1 MITVYRMLTVVGNVH
16 VESLVAQKKNTSD
29 VLVDLLQTN
38 KGFHQLKNGF
48 NASDLSKAIEKYLE
62 KLPNN
67 TRPTWQVRFH
77 HYYFRMEVSVR
88 VCPK

>member
-1 MITVYRMLTVVGNVH
+1 MLSVVGNVLL
-16 VESLVAQKKNTSD
+16 ESLVDQKSNTSD

-48 NASDLSKAIEKYLE
+48 NASDLRKAVEKHLD

-67 TRPTWQVRFH
+67 TRPAWQVKHQCKFKKIP
-77 HYYFRMEVSVR
+77 V
-88 VCPK
+88 

>member
-1 MITVYRMLTVVGNVH
+1 MDSLLKVLICFFYVKGTVYRMLTVVGNVP
-16 VESLVAQKKNTSD
+16 VESLVVQKGNTSD

-48 NASDLSKAIEKYLE
+48 DASDLSKAIEKYLE

-67 TRPTWQVRFH
+67 TRPTWQVTIL
-77 HYYFRMEVSVR
+77 
-88 VCPK
+88 